1 MDFYSFT
8 CSKQRHSY
16 RRVENQG
23 CNAARAAQQPLISF
37 LTKTLGKKKLSHSTI
52 KKLHPK
58 VPWDYLDAQEG
69 VDMKESWPGL

>member
-1 MDFYSFT
+1 MQPEQPSE
-8 CSKQRHSY
+8 R
-16 RRVENQG
+16 
-23 CNAARAAQQPLISF
+23 PLISF